1 MFTRKFIASVDDINE
16 LNVVISEC
24 SMILQNRGLERKN
37 NFVYVRYIA
46 LFVKEWVI
54 FSELSRCRNVNKRRD
69 QVISNEVL

>member
-37 NFVYVRYIA
+37 NFVYVCYIA